1 MKKFSKII
9 GSAVGV
15 AAALALSISTTQAQ
29 NILTDPYFES
39 GAPGQPN
46 PILLPGGVGGGWAVF
61 NGAVYANAA
70 AETGLWGIQEAQGAG
85 QQWNFMGA
93 YQVVGGVSAGQQY
106 TLTADFMTPTG
117 ISEAAGG
124 YIPAVIQLTYF
135 NATGTDLGTVETG
148 GVGAKAIQYRPAA
161 ANVWYTG
168 TVTATAPVGA
178 VYVAPYLAFMENGSQ
193 TAPDTLYW
201 DNASLTLVPEPS
213 SLALLGMGLGL
224 PFYFWRRR
232 NS

>member
-85 QQWNFMGA
+85 A
-93 YQVVGGVSAGQQY
+93 
-106 TLTADFMTPTG
+106 
-117 ISEAAGG
+117 E
-124 YIPAVIQLTYF
+124 
-135 NATGTDLGTVETG
+135 
-148 GVGAKAIQYRPAA
+148 
-161 ANVWYTG
+161 
-168 TVTATAPVGA
+168 
-178 VYVAPYLAFMENGSQ
+178 
-193 TAPDTLYW
+193 
-201 DNASLTLVPEPS
+201 
-213 SLALLGMGLGL
+213 
-224 PFYFWRRR
+224 
-232 NS
+232 